1 MGKKR
6 ALLSWS
12 SGKDSAWA
20 LHEVKLAGEF
30 EVVGLLTTVNETH
43 ERVAMHAV
51 RRSLLQA
58 QAASAGIPLW
68 EIPIPWPCSNAEYEA
83 VMLAAMQR
91 AKREDIENMIF
102 GDLYLED
109 IRSYRE
115 QKLAPTGIEPVFPL
129 WNRPTAQ
136 LAREMIDG
144 GLVAHIT
151 TVDPKQAPS
160 TFVGRRFDH
169 EFLNELPSSVDPC
182 GENGE
187 FHSFVSAGP
196 MLDKALPVRVGE
208 CVERDGFHF
217 ADLLLDEADLRESD
231 TAARPHV

>member
-6 ALLSWS
+6 ALVSWS

-20 LHEVKLAGEF
+20 LHEVKLAGEL

-51 RRSLLQA
+51 RRSLLVA

-68 EIPIPWPCSNAEYEA
+68 EVSIPWPCSNEQYEA
-83 VMLAAMQR
+83 AMGTAMQR
-91 AKREDIENMIF
+91 AQSEEIEAVIF

-109 IRSYRE
+109 IRAYRE
-115 QKLAPTGIEPVFPL
+115 EKLAPSGIDPIFPL
-129 WNRPTAQ
+129 WKRPTAQ

-144 GLVAHIT
+144 GLIAHIT
-151 TVDPKQAPS
+151 TVDPKQAPPS
-160 TFVGRRFDH
+160 LLGKRFDH
-169 EFLNELPSSVDPC
+169 AFLDALPPTVDPC

-196 MLDKALPVRVGE
+196 MLSRALPIRVGE
-208 CVERDGFHF
+208 FVERDGFHF
-217 ADLLLDEADLRESD
+217 ADLLLDEPTALAPESLRPSG
-231 TAARPHV
+231 P